1 MNNKRRPLILS
12 IVYFLLGAALI
23 AAARLAELDSV
34 WLGMGGGLLTV
45 SLIQLLSHLRY
56 STDAEYR
63 EKVDIESTD
72 ERIRF
77 LRLRA
82 WAWAGYAFILIAAA
96 LNILF
101 LILGERELQAAASCS
116 VGLLALLYWIA
127 YLLLKR
133 KH

>member
-56 STDAEYR
+56 SRDADYR

-133 KH
+133 KY